1 MVKQEIRL
9 KGKVCR
15 PHKSA
20 TAPILDS
27 RTVLTESHWQFV
39 ELWLTREKQTNALLY
54 WRQAR
59 EFHAAAKG
67 LSAQA
72 SPLPLYYCYLN
83 AAKCLLT
90 SKGIIYDQHHGVREK
105 RRSANIRIDLSN
117 EGVKLLSR
125 GVATALSSHF
135 GEAEHRTEHTLKD
148 IFLNLPFIHRT
159 YILSYPNETEV
170 FIPLVDCRF
179 MQAPVKRRVYFAAD
193 LSKDFKAG
201 IILKRAPPSII
212 QDPDSLPSSV
222 RSSTSLPCTH
232 AGRPTKQ
239 DISNIVLLNRQLRG
253 DIEYINGSQTLWYL
267 RTQPSAANIIRRRVP
282 TLILMA
288 MHRLSELS
296 RYKPLEL
303 NKHLSSKKN
312 WLIDEFLRMSPS
324 QFIDEMAS
332 EITGFQFQIPNVRA
346 PI

>member
-1 MVKQEIRL
+1 MAKQEVRL

-15 PHKSA
+15 PHKA
-20 TAPILDS
+20 AIAPILDS
-27 RTVLTESHWQFV
+27 RTVLTDSHWQFV
-39 ELWLTREKQTNALLY
+39 ELWLTREKQADALLY

-67 LSAQA
+67 LSSQA

-90 SKGIIYDQHHGVREK
+90 AKGVQYDPHHGVREK
-105 RRSANIRIDLSN
+105 KRTANARIDLSN
-117 EGVKLLSR
+117 EGVKLLNR
-125 GVATALSSHF
+125 GVAPALSVYF
-135 GEAEHRTEHTLKD
+135 GETEPNNEHYLKD

-159 YILSYPNETEV
+159 YILSFPAETEV
-170 FIPLVDCRF
+170 YIPLVDCRF
-179 MQAPVKRRVYFAAD
+179 IHDSVTRRAYFAAN

-201 IILKRAPPSII
+201 IIFKRAPSSLIA
-212 QDPDSLPSSV
+212 DPDYAGGGI
-222 RSSTSLPCTH
+222 RSSASAACDH
-232 AGRPTKQ
+232 AGRPTLR
-239 DISNIVLLNRQLRG
+239 DISNIKGLNRLLRG
-253 DIEYINGSQTLWYL
+253 DIEYINGSQTLWYM
-267 RTQPSAANIIRRRVP
+267 RTQPSGATLIKRRVP
-282 TLILMA
+282 TLTLMA
-288 MHRLSELS
+288 MHRLSELA

-324 QFIDEMAS
+324 QFIDEIAS

-346 PI
+346 PV

>member
-1 MVKQEIRL
+1 MAKQEIRL

-20 TAPILDS
+20 IAPILDS
-27 RTVLTESHWQFV
+27 RTVLTDSHWQFV
-39 ELWLTREKQTNALLY
+39 ELWLTREKQVDALLY

-59 EFHAAAKG
+59 EFHAAARG

-90 SKGIIYDQHHGVREK
+90 SKGVAYDQHHGLREK
-105 RRSANIRIDLSN
+105 RRSANARIDLSN
-117 EGVKLLSR
+117 EGVKLLNR
-125 GVATALSSHF
+125 GVATALSGHF
-135 GEAEHRTEHTLKD
+135 REIEIHTEHTLKD

-159 YILSYPNETEV
+159 YILTYPNETEV

-179 MQAPVKRRVYFAAD
+179 VHDSVTRQVYFAGS
-193 LSKDFKAG
+193 LSKDFKTG
-201 IILKRAPPSII
+201 IILKRAPSSIVQDLEAPSNGI
-212 QDPDSLPSSV
+212 
-222 RSSTSLPCTH
+222 RSSASLPCTH
-232 AGRPTKQ
+232 AGRPTAQ
-239 DISNIVLLNRQLRG
+239 DISNIVMLNKQLRG

-267 RTQPSAANIIRRRVP
+267 RTQPSAANLIRRRVP

-303 NKHLSSKKN
+303 NKHLSGKKN

-324 QFIDEMAS
+324 QFIDEIAS
-332 EITGFQFQIPNVRA
+332 EITGFQFQIPNVRVPA
-346 PI
+346 

>member
-1 MVKQEIRL
+1 MAKQEVRV

-20 TAPILDS
+20 VSPTLDS

-39 ELWLTREKQTNALLY
+39 ELWLTRERQTDALLY

-90 SKGIIYDQHHGVREK
+90 SKGIAYDQHHGLREK
-105 RRSANIRIDLSN
+105 RRAANVRIDLSN
-117 EGVKLLSR
+117 EGVKLLNR
-125 GVATALSSHF
+125 GVATALSAYF
-135 GEAEHRTEHTLKD
+135 GEIESRTEHYLKD

-179 MQAPVKRRVYFAAD
+179 IQDSVTRQAYFAASI
-193 LSKDFKAG
+193 SKDFKSG
-201 IILKRAPPSII
+201 IIFKRAPPSLI
-212 QDPDSLPSSV
+212 QDADGLPNGV
-222 RSSTSLPCTH
+222 RSSASLPCTH
-232 AGRPTKQ
+232 AGRPTQQ
-239 DISNIVLLNRQLRG
+239 DIANIVTLNKQLRG
-253 DIEYINGSQTLWYL
+253 DIEYINGSQTLWYM
-267 RTQPSAANIIRRRVP
+267 RTRPSAANLILRRVP

-324 QFIDEMAS
+324 QFIDEISS
-332 EITGFQFQIPNVRA
+332 EITGFQFQVPNVRA
-346 PI
+346 PA